1 MQRLCP
7 QLIYDDCIPVLG
19 EYLSGVVGYDFT
31 TIIPKGTDIQ
41 CLVFS
46 MRSKNITAKAITS
59 GRYTHKKLH
68 PSQNG
73 LHCPSIFDTK
83 LISRR
88 DYCSLFLRDRIP
100 A

>member
-19 EYLSGVVGYDFT
+19 EYLPGVVGYDFT

-59 GRYTHKKLH
+59 GRYTQKKNYTRLRMACIAR
-68 PSQNG
+68 
-73 LHCPSIFDTK
+73 LF
-83 LISRR
+83 LIR
-88 DYCSLFLRDRIP
+88 SLFPDETIVHFF
-100 A
+100 